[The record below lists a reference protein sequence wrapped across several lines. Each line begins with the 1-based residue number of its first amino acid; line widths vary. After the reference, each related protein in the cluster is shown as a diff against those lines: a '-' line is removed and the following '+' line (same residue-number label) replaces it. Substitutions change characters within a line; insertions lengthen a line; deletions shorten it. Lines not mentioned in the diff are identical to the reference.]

1 MKRNMMFALVCLLA
15 LIVPVGAHAG
25 NTTSE
30 ESKSL
35 VTSNIAQTSS
45 AVNLGMVATRITS
58 LTTPGTFTSGI
69 SGGGFAPSGGG
80 FGAPGGAPGGGSGG
94 GAGGT
99 SGGRSSGNEPA
110 GIDVWALGGSLYLDN
125 SKSGGSYDGT
135 LSTAMVGLD
144 KRLGDL
150 IIGLGFGYE
159 RLNLTTKYNSG
170 NMDYDGLSI
179 MPYLSYS
186 FTKDLVADAALSY
199 TWLNYTMKDTQSD
212 VKYQDSMV
220 AARTFASVGLT
231 KYLVWDKFLLSG
243 RVGSLY
249 LNENQGSYTLKTTGY
264 GKSDI
269 YLWQGNLGVR
279 GTFDLGNFK
288 PFVGATYSHDLL
300 KSGNESVDLWGTD
313 FDLGFNY
320 TVTDRMTLGLTGT
333 YGIRE
338 NLTKAGGLM
347 NFMYQF

>member
-1 MKRNMMFALVCLLA
+1 M
-15 LIVPVGAHAG
+15 
-25 NTTSE
+25 
-30 ESKSL
+30 
-35 VTSNIAQTSS
+35 
-45 AVNLGMVATRITS
+45 
-58 LTTPGTFTSGI
+58 
-69 SGGGFAPSGGG
+69 
-80 FGAPGGAPGGGSGG
+80 
-94 GAGGT
+94 
-99 SGGRSSGNEPA
+99 
-110 GIDVWALGGSLYLDN
+110 YLDN